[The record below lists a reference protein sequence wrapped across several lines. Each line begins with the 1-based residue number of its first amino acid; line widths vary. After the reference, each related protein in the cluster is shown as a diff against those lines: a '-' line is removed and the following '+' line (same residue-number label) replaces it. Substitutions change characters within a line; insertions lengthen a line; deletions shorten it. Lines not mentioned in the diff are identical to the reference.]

1 MMTRTL
7 TYDNDISEL
16 RVPGCDVLLVI
27 LSVIIVEPV
36 VVIATALQILHR
48 TGFLLNTHSCCY
60 RFNVRVRTWELE
72 SRFPNNSPNRS
83 SDSVPLV
90 VGDYFLSESTNKYIE
105 TSLIRSLIWW
115 GTPATMYYAF
125 VYWLG
130 TYLKVV
136 NMHILIFLLINYSC
150 LVHYR
155 KRFIWIQKY
164 QMNHTVCLSVCPS
177 SRSI

>member
-48 TGFLLNTHSCCY
+48 TGFLLNTHSCY

-115 GTPATMYYAF
+115 GTPARMYYAF

-136 NMHILIFLLINYSC
+136 NQHILIFLLINYSC

-164 QMNHTVCLSVCPS
+164 QMNHTVCLSVRLS